1 MLGQYHIASEILLF
15 AAGLAIASFV
25 AVTFDDLRDSIAET
39 TTRDQMLTVSNL
51 ISASLI
57 KGIAENTTIRIL
69 VPETISNEV
78 YTISFERI
86 VGGECII
93 GDCVLRLRT
102 VDSKATVTQQ
112 IFNISQSHIING
124 NVYSGARYIEIS
136 SAGNRI
142 TISRAG
148 I

>member
-1 MLGQYHIASEILLF
+1 MLGQYRIASEILLF

-57 KGIAENTTIRIL
+57 KSMAENTTIRL
-69 VPETISNEV
+69 QVPETISNEV

-86 VGGECII
+86 AGSSCVI
-93 GDCVLRLRT
+93 GDCVLRIRT
-102 VDSKATVTQQ
+102 VDSRATVTQQ
-112 IFNISQSHIING
+112 LFNISQSHIING

-142 TISRAG
+142 TMSRA
-148 I
+148 